1 MNQLENIH
9 INDINPIIS
18 PDDLKS
24 KVAISDQ
31 LSTFVIESRQAIQN
45 ILHHKDDRKLVI
57 VGPCSIHDTKAALD
71 YAEKLAP
78 LVKKYSDKLFI
89 VMRTYFEKPRTNIGW
104 KGLINDPNL
113 DNSYK
118 IEYGLCKLEKLC

>member
-57 VGPCSIHDTKAALD
+57 VGPCSTLHDTKAALD
-71 YAEKLAP
+71 YAEKTCP
-78 LVKKYSDKLFI
+78 IGKKMQRQIIYCHENLF
-89 VMRTYFEKPRTNIGW
+89 
-104 KGLINDPNL
+104 
-113 DNSYK
+113 
-118 IEYGLCKLEKLC
+118 

>member
-24 KVAISDQ
+24 KVATSDE
-31 LSTFVIESRQAIQN
+31 LDTVIESRQAIQD
-45 ILHHKDDRKLVI
+45 ILHQKDDRKLLLLNML
-57 VGPCSIHDTKAALD
+57 IHDPKAAID
-71 YAEKLAP
+71 YAEKLAL

-89 VMRTYFEKPRTNIGW
+89 VMRTYFETRTNIDG
-104 KGLINDPNL
+104 KG
-113 DNSYK
+113 
-118 IEYGLCKLEKLC
+118 